1 VQIDD
6 LEIDRLDLAIDESVL
21 RALALQAPLADDLR
35 KVIAIKMMASDLE
48 RVGDLSRNIA
58 KSAERLIARPLVRP
72 PAQLVGLADAAQ
84 RMLRD
89 ALDAFAESDTVR
101 ARAVLLA
108 DDRVDRDQDRSWS
121 PDPRHRRA
129 PGSQEVDMIL
139 IAENLERVGD
149 HYEHRRGRDPRHR
162 AHNLKPP
169 TSSRAARRASTADG
183 RRGWGHSAVSA
194 SGSARLQAGA
204 RTPTRS
210 MPSSPRP
217 PVAPLRLPGRPPLAR
232 SCPT

>member
-1 VQIDD
+1 MPRTIDPILGTLREMALRMGSLAEAILGKALRSVWERDAALAREVVIDD

-58 KSAERLIARPLVRP
+58 KSGERLVARPLVRP
-72 PAQLVGLADAAQ
+72 PAQLLGLADAAQ

-89 ALDAFAESDTVR
+89 ALDAFAQSDTQR

-108 DDRVDRDQDRSWS
+108 DDRVDRDQDRVVEILIRDIGEHPELS
-121 PDPRHRRA
+121 P
-129 PGSQEVDMIL
+129 QEVDMIL

-149 HYEHRRGRDPRHR
+149 HATNIAEDVILATEAR
-162 AHNLKPP
+162 NLKH
-169 TSSRAARRASTADG
+169 ADK
-183 RRGWGHSAVSA
+183 
-194 SGSARLQAGA
+194 
-204 RTPTRS
+204 
-210 MPSSPRP
+210 
-217 PVAPLRLPGRPPLAR
+217 LAR
-232 SCPT
+232 SAAR

>member
-1 VQIDD
+1 MPRTIDPILSSLREMALRMGSLAEAILVKALRAVWERDAALAREVVIDD

-58 KSAERLIARPLVRP
+58 KSGERLIARPLVKP

-89 ALDAFAESDTVR
+89 ALDAFAQSDTER

-108 DDRVDRDQDRSWS
+108 DDRVDRDQDRVVEILIRDIGEHPELS
-121 PDPRHRRA
+121 P
-129 PGSQEVDMIL
+129 QEVDMIL

-149 HYEHRRGRDPRHR
+149 HATNIAEDVILAAEAR
-162 AHNLKPP
+162 NLKH
-169 TSSRAARRASTADG
+169 ADK
-183 RRGWGHSAVSA
+183 
-194 SGSARLQAGA
+194 
-204 RTPTRS
+204 
-210 MPSSPRP
+210 
-217 PVAPLRLPGRPPLAR
+217 LAR
-232 SCPT
+232 SAAR

>member
-1 VQIDD
+1 MPRTIDPILSTLREMALRMGSLAEAILTKALRAVWERDAALAREVVIDD

-58 KSAERLIARPLVRP
+58 KSGERLIARPLVRP

-89 ALDAFAESDTVR
+89 ALDAFAESDTER

-108 DDRVDRDQDRSWS
+108 DDRVDRDQDRVVEILIRDIGEHPELS
-121 PDPRHRRA
+121 P
-129 PGSQEVDMIL
+129 QEVDMIL

-149 HYEHRRGRDPRHR
+149 HATNIAEDVILAAEAR
-162 AHNLKPP
+162 NLKH
-169 TSSRAARRASTADG
+169 ADK
-183 RRGWGHSAVSA
+183 
-194 SGSARLQAGA
+194 
-204 RTPTRS
+204 
-210 MPSSPRP
+210 
-217 PVAPLRLPGRPPLAR
+217 LAR
-232 SCPT
+232 SAAR